1 MCRIRVETRRKMQ
14 NPLCCPDCKMRKQEA
29 LSKKVRRLKFPLEV
43 SEMAGEISTTWGLS
57 KARLQE
63 GKGLKLQVETK
74 CILNT

>member
-1 MCRIRVETRRKMQ
+1 MKENADPSLLPRLQ
-14 NPLCCPDCKMRKQEA
+14 NEKTGSSVQEG
-29 LSKKVRRLKFPLEV
+29 KKRLQFPLEV
-43 SEMAGEISTTWGLS
+43 SELAGEISMTWGLS